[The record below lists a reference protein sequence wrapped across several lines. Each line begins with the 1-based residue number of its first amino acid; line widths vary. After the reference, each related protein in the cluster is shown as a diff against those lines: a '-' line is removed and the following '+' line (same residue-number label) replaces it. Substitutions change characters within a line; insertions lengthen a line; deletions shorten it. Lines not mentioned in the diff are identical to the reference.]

1 MLGQIRARL
10 FLPDNSRSG
19 RVVKRARTEKDGRG
33 QRLEPSFLAASSS
46 GDVEED
52 EVELQFPPDEEE
64 EVVSHEAECLP
75 ADHLLVAEESGEDS
89 LQDSDSSSSSSSGSE
104 VDCVAA
110 AAVAKGKA
118 GKVFPEGLFAKYM
131 CRTSKLLHLKPLDVQ
146 GDKLRCGRKLSL
158 NFQLISSEHANLLL
172 GCAQCFTE

>member
-1 MLGQIRARL
+1 MLSNTVCLTAWCSTKRL
-10 FLPDNSRSG
+10 CAAVNY
-19 RVVKRARTEKDGRG
+19 
-33 QRLEPSFLAASSS
+33 LAAFGTVAVPFNNCRKLS
-46 GDVEED
+46 
-52 EVELQFPPDEEE
+52 
-64 EVVSHEAECLP
+64 LP
-75 ADHLLVAEESGEDS
+75 LTYRFDLLD
-89 LQDSDSSSSSSSGSE
+89 DSSSE